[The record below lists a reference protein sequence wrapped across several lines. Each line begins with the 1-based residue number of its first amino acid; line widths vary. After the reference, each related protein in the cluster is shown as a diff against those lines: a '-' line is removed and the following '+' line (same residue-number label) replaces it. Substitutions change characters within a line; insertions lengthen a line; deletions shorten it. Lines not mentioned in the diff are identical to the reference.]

1 MCPGHTTHTHQTTR
15 HYRHL
20 VSLPAAGRDS
30 YPTYGSVCARALS
43 DTTHVTGYARF
54 ADNLII
60 VRVVKNR
67 TRTGCAPLHD
77 DIFIHY
83 ITAISRNRKQRAHTH
98 THMARNYRI
107 DLLRLPARWLIH
119 ARRCW
124 CCKRNV
130 DRCPSFGLLLVAV
143 VVVVVVVVCARPIK
157 C

>member
-1 MCPGHTTHTHQTTR
+1 MPHHTPDNPSLSSSR
-15 HYRHL
+15 L
-20 VSLPAAGRDS
+20 AVPLPAAGRDS

-98 THMARNYRI
+98 THTWHEITASI
-107 DLLRLPARWLIH
+107 
-119 ARRCW
+119 
-124 CCKRNV
+124 CC
-130 DRCPSFGLLLVAV
+130 DCPRVG
-143 VVVVVVVVCARPIK
+143 
-157 C
+157 